1 LGEIRIMKKG
11 VGLGI
16 IVLLVVLIASPVTA
30 WHAIVTKSG
39 PGEVCTSCDSVS
51 YTLDAISEWDL
62 YKLEITDTLPQHLV
76 YDSVTSS
83 RAEYTVDTSHAG
95 KVIITEYNMTKNTPV
110 KITLLLKPDVSD
122 PPVAGVQIVNTV
134 ASRVKGCGAFNT
146 EGLCINRFWSWEGSR
161 SLTNNPEGS
170 TLSVTTTFSDSVC
183 PIPVRPIPSPEF
195 PTMAVPA
202 TLIMGLLGA
211 VLFIKGTKKN

>member
-1 LGEIRIMKKG
+1 MKKG

-16 IVLLVVLIASPVTA
+16 IVLLVVLIASPVAA

-39 PGEVCTSCDSVS
+39 PGEVCTNCDSVS
-51 YTLDAISEWDL
+51 YNLDATSEWDL
-62 YKLEITDTLPQHLV
+62 YILEITDTLPQHLV

-83 RAEYTVDTSHAG
+83 WSEYTVDSAQAG
-95 KVIITEYNMTKNTPV
+95 KVIISLYNVTKNTPV
-110 KITLLLKPDVSD
+110 KITLLLKPDVSN

-134 ASRVKGCGAFNT
+134 ASRVKGCGAFNAN
-146 EGLCINRFWSWEGSR
+146 GLCITRFSSWEGSR

-170 TLSVTTTFSDSVC
+170 ILSVTTTFSDNVC
-183 PIPVRPIPSPEF
+183 PIPSPEF

-202 TLIMGLLGA
+202 TLIIGLLGA

>member
-1 LGEIRIMKKG
+1 MNKG

-16 IVLLVVLIASPVTA
+16 IVLLVVLMASPVAA

-39 PGEVCTSCDSVS
+39 PGEVCTNCDSVS

-76 YDSVTSS
+76 YDSVISS
-83 RAEYTVDTSHAG
+83 WSGYTVDTAQAG
-95 KVIITEYNMTKNTPV
+95 KVIITQYNVTKNTPV

-134 ASRVKGCGAFNT
+134 ASRVMGCGAFNV
-146 EGLCINRFWSWEGSR
+146 EGQCIDRFFSWEGSR

-170 TLSVTTTFSDSVC
+170 ILSVTTTFSDNVC
-183 PIPVRPIPSPEF
+183 PIPSPEF

-202 TLIMGLLGA
+202 TLIIGLLGT

>member
-1 LGEIRIMKKG
+1 MKKS

-16 IVLLVVLIASPVTA
+16 IVLIMVLMVSPVVA

-39 PGEVCTSCDSVS
+39 PVEVCTSCDSVS
-51 YTLDAISEWDL
+51 YTLDATSAWDL
-62 YKLEITDTLPQHLV
+62 YKLEITDTLPHHLV

-95 KVIITEYNMTKNTPV
+95 KVIITEYNVTKNTPV
-110 KITLLLKPDVSD
+110 KITLVLKPDVTD
-122 PPVAGVQIVNTV
+122 PPVAGGQIVNTV
-134 ASRVKGCGAFNT
+134 ASRVKGCGAFNA
-146 EGLCINRFWSWEGSR
+146 EGQCINRFWSWEGSR

-170 TLSVTTTFSDSVC
+170 ILSVTTTFSDSVC
-183 PIPVRPIPSPEF
+183 PIPSPEF

-202 TLIMGLLGA
+202 TLIIGLLGA
-211 VLFIKGTKKN
+211 VLFIRTREN